1 MRAGAILAACCC
13 TAACAAR
20 RDTEDDS
27 HRYSPLLAGAANV
40 LRGLAGEKKKPDP
53 GEEGHPLAGAGRKR
67 CSNASREVCEG
78 SGCRWFAGPEGSDCF
93 EQGASQLARAAG
105 HGARTISVKNP
116 EGFAV
121 GDRISIYDEV
131 RTVGAISGGELR
143 LNEPLGSGRSYAA
156 GDSLASGGGIVVA
169 TANDGV
175 VGYWSD
181 RLGYDVPVLRRGM
194 SGPLHVCCC
203 YGDFKEKGVD
213 LDYYPCEWREGQSG
227 KSALGLFSSSTHCGG
242 SGWKSFTKASS
253 RGKVVTIP
261 RGCRDM
267 PRHLQWKLRQ
277 DLLQNRLW
285 HQGEAPAG
293 AGG

>member
-27 HRYSPLLAGAANV
+27 HRISPLLSGAANV
-40 LRGLAGEKKKPDP
+40 LRVLGGEKKPDP
-53 GEEGHPLAGAGRKR
+53 GEAGHPLAAAGGKR

-78 SGCRWFAGPEGSDCF
+78 ARCRWFAGPGGSDCF

-116 EGFAV
+116 EGFKV
-121 GDRISIYDEV
+121 GDLISIYDEV
-131 RTVGAISGGELR
+131 NRVGAIRGGDLELI
-143 LNEPLGSGRSYAA
+143 EPLGSGRSYAA
-156 GDSLASGGGIVVA
+156 GDSPAAGSGIVVA

-175 VGYWSD
+175 VGYWSN

-203 YGDFKEKGVD
+203 YGDFKQKGVD
-213 LDYYPCEWREGQSG
+213 LDYFPCEWREGAPAKSG
-227 KSALGLFSSSTHCGG
+227 LALFGASTHCGG

-267 PRHLQWKLRQ
+267 PRHLRWKLRE

-285 HQGEAPAG
+285 HQGGAPAG